1 MTNLKL
7 RRRRFLAAGAAAL
20 TSALFL
26 SFIDLAA
33 WSQIAR
39 TIKIVVPFAPGGAA
53 SVLARLLADEISN
66 TQRVITVVE
75 NRPGAG
81 TAIATEAIARA
92 ASDGNTLLITNPAL
106 IINPHLRKQNYDPL
120 NSFEPICNLVN
131 APTFLAVS
139 SESPYRTLNDF
150 INAAR
155 AKPGQLTVASF
166 TATGAHIAL
175 EDFKRRAALDI
186 TFVPF
191 SGSAPAVTA
200 LLGGHVTG
208 MLDNYATMGEHV
220 NAGKLRALVTF
231 SPKRIEELP
240 HIPTTAEAGYNA
252 YLGWF
257 GLFAPA
263 RVSKEAASELAAWAT
278 TAMQLPEVKRKLE
291 PLGLYSAK
299 MCGADFAALLR
310 EQYNEFGRVIREA
323 NIKAE

>member
-1 MTNLKL
+1 MVKTNI
-7 RRRRFLAAGAAAL
+7 RRRLTHLATGAAAL
-20 TSALFL
+20 VLL
-26 SFIDLAA
+26 GVLAGGA
-33 WSQIAR
+33 QSQPGR
-39 TIKIVVPFAPGGAA
+39 TIRIVVPFAPGGAA
-53 SVLARLLADEISN
+53 SVVARLLADQIGAM
-66 TQRVITVVE
+66 QRLTAVVE
-75 NRPGAG
+75 NRPGGG
-81 TAIATEAIARA
+81 TAIGTEEVARA
-92 ASDGNTLLITNPAL
+92 TADGNTLLINNTYLLANA
-106 IINPHLRKQNYDPL
+106 NLRKQNYDPL

>member
-1 MTNLKL
+1 MKL
-7 RRRRFLAAGAAAL
+7 PHRKFLHLAAGAAAL
-20 TSALFL
+20 TSTIIL
-26 SFIDLAA
+26 SFTDQAA
-33 WSQIAR
+33 LSQTAR

-66 TQRVITVVE
+66 TQRVTTVVE
-75 NRPGAG
+75 NRPGGG
-81 TAIATEAIARA
+81 TAIATEAMARA
-92 ASDGNTLLITNPAL
+92 TPDGNTLLINNPAL

-131 APTFLAVS
+131 APSFLAVS

-150 INAAR
+150 VMAAR

-208 MLDNYATMGEHV
+208 MLDNYAPNGRTNKRGQTT
-220 NAGKLRALVTF
+220 RARDLFTEAHR
-231 SPKRIEELP
+231 RIAANTDNGGGRLQC
-240 HIPTTAEAGYNA
+240 
-252 YLGWF
+252 LF
-257 GLFAPA
+257 GVVRAFRSGS
-263 RVSKEAASELAAWAT
+263 RV
-278 TAMQLPEVKRKLE
+278 
-291 PLGLYSAK
+291 
-299 MCGADFAALLR
+299 
-310 EQYNEFGRVIREA
+310 
-323 NIKAE
+323 